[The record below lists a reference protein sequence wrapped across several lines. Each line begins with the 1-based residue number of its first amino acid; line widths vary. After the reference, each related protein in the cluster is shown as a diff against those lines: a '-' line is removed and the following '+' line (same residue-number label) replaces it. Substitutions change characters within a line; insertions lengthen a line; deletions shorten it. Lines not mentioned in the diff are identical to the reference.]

1 MRILN
6 VTETYA
12 PFFEFGGPP
21 VKVRA
26 LSEGLARR
34 GHQVTVLTADWGLEK
49 RLQTQE
55 EKTTPER
62 SPFGWRR
69 NENGVQ
75 AIYLPTWLRYR
86 TVSWNPALKRYCR
99 ARLQNFDVVHIF
111 GIYDLL
117 GPAVAAACRK
127 RGVPYVLEPIG
138 MFRPIVRNLWL
149 KRMYHAFWGK
159 QLLEGASALIATSEQ
174 EADELAAGGLTRTKV
189 VLRRNGVEAPASW
202 PERGTYRKAHGI
214 SDDVKL
220 VLFLGRLSIKKSP
233 DLLLRAFG
241 ELSERF
247 AGMPMTLV
255 YAGPDEGGIKEKLD
269 QQATQLGVRTKVQF
283 AGPLFGQAKWAAYR
297 DADVFVLPSQ
307 NENFG
312 NTAAEAVAAGTP
324 VVVTE
329 QCGIAPLLADEAGL
343 VVRHDTTALSSA
355 MERILREPE
364 LRSRLAAGCARVASR
379 LGWDEP
385 VRDMEAL
392 YATLAPR
399 QTAGAES
406 KREE

>member
-12 PFFEFGGPP
+12 PFLEFGGPP

-55 EKTTPER
+55 EKITAER

-69 NENGVQ
+69 EENGVQ
-75 AIYLPTWLRYR
+75 AIYVPTWMRYR
-86 TVSWNPALKRYCR
+86 TVSWNPAVNRYCR

-111 GIYDLL
+111 GLYDLL
-117 GPAVAAACRK
+117 GPAVGAASRK
-127 RGVPYVLEPIG
+127 RGLPYVLEPIG
-138 MFRPIVRNLWL
+138 MFVPIVRNLWL
-149 KRMYHAFWGK
+149 KRMYHAVWGK
-159 QLLEGASALIATSEQ
+159 RLFQGASAVIATSEQ
-174 EADELAAGGLTRTKV
+174 EIEELAAGGLPSARV
-189 VLRRNGVEAPASW
+189 VLRRNGVEVPASW
-202 PERGTYRKAHGI
+202 PEPGTFRKAQSI
-214 SDDVKL
+214 SPEEKV
-220 VLFLGRLSIKKSP
+220 VLFLGRLSAKKSP
-233 DLLLRAFG
+233 DLLLQAFA
-241 ELSERF
+241 ELSGRSS
-247 AGMPMTLV
+247 GIPMRLV
-255 YAGPDEGGIKEKLD
+255 FAGPDEGGVKSGLE
-269 QQATQLGVRTKVQF
+269 QMATQLGVRTKVQF
-283 AGPLFGQAKWAAYR
+283 AGPIFGEMKWAAYR
-297 DADVFVLPSQ
+297 DVDVFVLPSK

-324 VVVTE
+324 VIVTE

-343 VVRHDTTALSSA
+343 VVRHDKVALSEALGRVLS
-355 MERILREPE
+355 ETE
-364 LRSRLAAGCARVASR
+364 LRLRLEAGCASVTAR

-392 YATLAPR
+392 YATLASGR
-399 QTAGAES
+399 
-406 KREE
+406 R

>member
-12 PFFEFGGPP
+12 PFLEFGGPP

-49 RLQTQE
+49 RLQAQE
-55 EKTTPER
+55 EKITAER

-86 TVSWNPALKRYCR
+86 TLSWNPAVKRYCR

-111 GIYDLL
+111 GLYELL
-117 GPAVAAACRK
+117 GPAVAAASRK
-127 RGVPYVLEPIG
+127 RGLPYVLEPIG
-138 MFRPIVRNLWL
+138 MFVPIVRNLWL
-149 KRMYHAFWGK
+149 KRMYHAVWGK
-159 QLLEGASALIATSEQ
+159 QLLEGASAVIATSGQ
-174 EADELAAGGLTRTKV
+174 ETEELVAGGLPRTRV
-189 VLRRNGVEAPASW
+189 MLRRNGVEVPAWW
-202 PERGTYRKAHGI
+202 PERGTFRRAHGI
-214 SDDVKL
+214 SSDVKL
-220 VLFLGRLSIKKSP
+220 VLFLGRLSVKKSP

-241 ELSERF
+241 ELFKSS
-247 AGMPMTLV
+247 AGKSMLLV
-255 YAGPDEGGIKEKLD
+255 FAGPDEGGVQARLD
-269 QQATQLGVRTKVQF
+269 QMALQLGVRSKVQF
-283 AGPLFGQAKWAAYR
+283 VGPVFGDAKWAAYR
-297 DADVFVLPSQ
+297 DANVFVLPSQ

-324 VVVTE
+324 VIVTE

-343 VVRHDTTALSSA
+343 VVRHDAVALSSA
-355 MERILREPE
+355 IGRILIEPE
-364 LRSRLAAGCARVASR
+364 LSSRLAAGCAKVTSR
-379 LGWDEP
+379 LGWEEP
-385 VRDMEAL
+385 VREMEAL
-392 YATLAPR
+392 YATLAAQQAPR
-399 QTAGAES
+399 AES
-406 KREE
+406 RRVE